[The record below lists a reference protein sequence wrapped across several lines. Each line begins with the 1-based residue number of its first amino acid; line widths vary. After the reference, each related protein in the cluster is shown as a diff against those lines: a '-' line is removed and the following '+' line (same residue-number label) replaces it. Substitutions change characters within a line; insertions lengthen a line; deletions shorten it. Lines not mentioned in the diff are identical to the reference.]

1 MKDGMVHNVLYVPK
15 LSTNLLSIY
24 QITNS
29 GAGKTVLL
37 TPHSVIIR
45 EIEDPS
51 EIVATGKV
59 DHHARLYSFSH
70 FELTSPTNLLL
81 SHSNE
86 LSRLWHE

>member
-1 MKDGMVHNVLYVPK
+1 MF
-15 LSTNLLSIY
+15 
-24 QITNS
+24 
-29 GAGKTVLL
+29 
-37 TPHSVIIR
+37 TPDSVISH

-70 FELTSPTNLLL
+70 FQLTSPTNVLL

-86 LSRLWHE
+86 LIRLWHE